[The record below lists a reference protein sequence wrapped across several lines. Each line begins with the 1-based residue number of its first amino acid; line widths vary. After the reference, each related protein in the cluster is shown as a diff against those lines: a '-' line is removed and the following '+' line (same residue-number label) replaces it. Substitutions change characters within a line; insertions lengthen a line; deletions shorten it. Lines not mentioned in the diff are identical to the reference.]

1 MSLLQV
7 LGIKTDLIRPGDD
20 LAESLEKAM
29 AKSGLAFQDGDILVV
44 SESTV
49 ATAEGRVVD
58 LDDVTPGDL
67 AQTLAARY
75 GKDPREMELILRESD
90 EIVGGIP
97 GVVLTLNQGLPLS
110 QCRDR

>member
-1 MSLLQV
+1 LQV

-49 ATAEGRVVD
+49 ATAEGELWIWMMSCQVICPNIGRKVLQRPARDGADHQGIGRNSGRYPWRGVD
-58 LDDVTPGDL
+58 
-67 AQTLAARY
+67 A
-75 GKDPREMELILRESD
+75 E
-90 EIVGGIP
+90 
-97 GVVLTLNQGLPLS
+97 
-110 QCRDR
+110 